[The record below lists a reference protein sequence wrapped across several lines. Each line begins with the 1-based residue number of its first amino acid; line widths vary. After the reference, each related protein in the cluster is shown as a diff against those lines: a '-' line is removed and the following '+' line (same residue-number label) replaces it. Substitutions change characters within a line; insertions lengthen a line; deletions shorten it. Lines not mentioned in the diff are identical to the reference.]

1 MDKTNLW
8 DKAGKICIYL
18 LFGLVPVFFLPLT
31 AFPLEE
37 NKTVLAS
44 ILTFVAF
51 GAYLAKTLNSG
62 KLSLPKTRFW
72 FLVLAF
78 VVISAV
84 STGLSDSV
92 KTSLWGTLASPD
104 SFLNFFIFGLSMFLV
119 PAFLKETKEL
129 INALLFFS
137 AAIVIISVYSLLQF
151 FGVFILPFEFT
162 KQVSFNPIGTTQS
175 LAIFL
180 GSGLV
185 MLVALISSFRLS
197 PAMKAVF
204 SAGAAMLATI
214 LILVNFNYVWLG
226 ILIASALVVSWQVMT
241 SRKSEGATLAPKFG
255 LPMVLMV
262 IVAILFFVQPPISK
276 IVRLPAE
283 VRPSL
288 SATIDIAKSSF
299 SSDAKN
305 AVLGSGPSTF
315 IYEYLKHRSQDLNT
329 TSFWGVRFAQ
339 GFATIASYLVTIGIL
354 GIISLLLMFGFF
366 IWTGFKGVTELARK
380 GKQGDTR
387 GGKAGHAERVA
398 LISFVSF
405 IFLFISWFYYP
416 LSFTILLF
424 TFLFAGTVLGAL
436 RAGGAISDLELSLLK
451 TPQRTLLASLVTII
465 LIVIV
470 IVGVYWQGQKY
481 VASVYHS
488 EAIKAYNLNQD
499 LDSAMQKVG
508 VSVNLD
514 GSRDLYWRTFAELL
528 SIRAQEV
535 LNSSEL
541 NVTELQRRYQVVLQS
556 LIQSGQQ
563 ATIVNPADPLNW
575 RALAAIYEQNI
586 NVVGGADGFAIQNYK
601 KSAELNP
608 MNPAEYLNIARAY
621 VRSADNMRNL
631 LARLVGSRDA
641 DQDQIDKLRKDAASN
656 LNNALVYLD
665 KSIALKSDYASAHFL
680 SSQVYE
686 RQGNRELAIQKTLE
700 TRNLNPL
707 DTGVGYQLGLLYYLD
722 NQIVQARDEFE
733 RVVSL
738 SSTFSNARYFLGL
751 SYDSLGNKDKAIV
764 QFSEIEKF
772 NPDNDEVKRIL
783 ANLRAGRPAL
793 SDIVPPAA
801 PPEDRIVPPVSD
813 NGGAAQ
819 ELPIN

>member
-1 MDKTNLW
+1 V
-8 DKAGKICIYL
+8 YL
-18 LFGLVPVFFLPLT
+18 LFGLVPIFFLPFT

-51 GAYLAKTLNSG
+51 GAFLAKTLNSG
-62 KLSLPKTRFW
+62 KLTLPKTRFW

-78 VVISAV
+78 LAIIAV
-84 STGLSDSV
+84 STGLSDSL
-92 KTSLWGTLASPD
+92 KMSIWGDLASGD
-104 SFLNFFIFGLSMFLV
+104 SLVNFLVFGLAMFLV
-119 PAFLKETKEL
+119 PAFLRETKEL

-151 FGVFILPFEFT
+151 FGIFIFPFEFA

-185 MLVALISSFRLS
+185 MLVALISSFKLS
-197 PAMKAVF
+197 QAMKSVF
-204 SAGAAMLATI
+204 AAGAAVLAAI
-214 LILVNFNYVWLG
+214 LVLVNFNYVWLG

-241 SRKSEGATLAPKFG
+241 SRKSEGASLAPKFG

-262 IVAILFFVQPPISK
+262 IVAILFFVQPPISQR
-276 IVRLPAE
+276 VRLPAE

-288 SATIDIAKSSF
+288 SSTIDIAKSSF
-299 SSDAKN
+299 SSDPKN

-315 IYEYLKHRSQDLNT
+315 VYEFLMHRSQDLNA
-329 TSFWGVRFAQ
+329 TSFWGVRFSQ
-339 GFATIASYLVTIGIL
+339 GFATIPTYLVTIGIL
-354 GIISLLLMFGFF
+354 GTASLLAMFGFF
-366 IWTGFKGVTELARK
+366 VWTGFKGVTELARK
-380 GKQGDTR
+380 GKQQDAKA
-387 GGKAGHAERVA
+387 GKGGHAERIA

-405 IFLFISWFYYP
+405 IFLLISWFYYP
-416 LSFTILLF
+416 LSFSILLF

-436 RAGGAISDLELSLLK
+436 RSGGAISDLELSLLK

-465 LIVIV
+465 LIVAV

-488 EAIKAYNLNQD
+488 EAVKAYNVNNN
-499 LDSAMQKVG
+499 LDAAMQKVG
-508 VSVNLD
+508 VAVNLD
-514 GSRDLYWRTFAELL
+514 GSRDLYWRTFTELL
-528 SIRAQEV
+528 SVRAQQV
-535 LNSSEL
+535 LNSNEFE
-541 NVTELQRRYQVVLQS
+541 VTELQRRYQVVLQS
-556 LIQSGQQ
+556 LIQAGQQ
-563 ATIVNPADPLNW
+563 ATAVNPADPLNW
-575 RALAAIYEQNI
+575 RALAAVYEQNI

-621 VRSADNMRNL
+621 VRSADNMRNIL
-631 LARLVGSRDA
+631 GRLVGSRDA
-641 DQDQIDKLRKDAASN
+641 DQDQIDKLRRDITSH
-656 LNNALVYLD
+656 LDNALVYLD
-665 KSIALKSDYASAHFL
+665 KSIALKSDYASAYFL

-686 RQGNRELAIQKTLE
+686 RQGNRELAIQRTLE

-722 NQIVQARDEFE
+722 NQTTQARDEFE

-751 SYDSLGNKDKAIV
+751 SYDLLGEKNKAIT
-764 QFSEIEKF
+764 QFEEIEKF

-783 ANLRAGRPAL
+783 VNLQAGRPAL
-793 SDIVPPAA
+793 SNIVPPAA
-801 PPEDRIVPPVSD
+801 PPEERIAPPVSD
-813 NGGAAQ
+813 NGGAGSAESPSVEGQ
-819 ELPIN
+819 